1 MKSLSNKSGLLLTT
15 ILVFI
20 SPVTLANDVTEIGL
34 VAIEPNMEA
43 LVEDLLKSQE
53 IDLELLLSDSVPEQM
68 IMQRSRVGITAKK
81 WTDKEMARFDMR
93 YGYRPTE
100 LLFTADVIAILAN
113 EDNPAT
119 SITVAELIDVFGCSN
134 DPKHPKWSPTSD
146 ARNGESLDTHMLPFA
161 INHNLKGH
169 TTFSSWVECGADGE
183 YAHTQFLSDLP
194 HLINKIE
201 DEEAA
206 IGYTVY
212 SDQISDVKWLS
223 VVDNL
228 GVNYDLNKETI
239 LSGRYP
245 LATVY
250 YMYLNIP
257 AHRKGFTEQE
267 KFFIGLTLSEDHQ
280 EVLNQYG
287 FISLPPEAIQR
298 NKVRLSLEEPAI
310 EGGYK

>member
-1 MKSLSNKSGLLLTT
+1 MKRLSNKSGLLLAA
-15 ILVFI
+15 VPAFF
-20 SPVTLANDVTEIGL
+20 SVSTLANDASDIGL
-34 VAIEPNMEA
+34 VAIEPNMQG

-53 IDLELLLSDSVPEQM
+53 IDLDILLSDSVPEQM
-68 IMQRSRVGITAKK
+68 IMQRSRVGITSKK

-100 LLFTADVIAILAN
+100 LMFTADVIAILAN
-113 EDNPAT
+113 ENNPAT
-119 SITVAELIDVFGCSN
+119 SITVAELIDVFGCSS
-134 DPKHPKWSPTSD
+134 DPKHPKWTPSSD
-146 ARNGESLDTHMLPFA
+146 TRDRESLDTHMLPFA
-161 INHNLKGH
+161 IDHNLQGH
-169 TTFSSWVECGADGE
+169 TTFSSWVECGVDGE
-183 YAHTQFLSDLP
+183 YANTQFLADLP
-194 HLINKIE
+194 DLINKIE
-201 DEEAA
+201 DEDAA

-212 SDQISDVKWLS
+212 SDKISDVKWLS

-267 KFFIGLTLSEDHQ
+267 KFFVGLTLSEEHQ
-280 EVLNQYG
+280 GVLNQYG